1 MSIFIEKILEILQNG
16 AETTIGIL
24 GAFSGGKQA
33 SQRKFRRFMREG
45 PKQFKTDLADIYRK
59 RKKFYNV
66 LNYLKRE
73 GLVQKKSHGR
83 VSFWKVTGT
92 GIKHLKILKEKGLF
106 FQSRANFSPSAGNGI
121 TIIAFDVPE
130 KERKKR
136 NWIRMSLINME
147 FSSLQKSLWV
157 AHGSVAEEFI
167 HALRER
173 DMMDYVHIF
182 SVDKKG
188 TIQKF

>member
-16 AETTIGIL
+16 AETTVGVFET
-24 GAFSGGKQA
+24 FSDGKQA
-33 SQRKFRRFMREG
+33 SQRKFRRLMREG
-45 PKQFKTDLADIYRK
+45 PKQFKTDLADMYRK

-83 VSFWKVTGT
+83 VSVWKVTGI
-92 GIKHLKILKEKGLF
+92 GSKYLKILKERGLF
-106 FQSRANFSPSAGNGI
+106 FQSRANFLPSAGNGI
-121 TIIAFDVPE
+121 TVIAFDVPE

-136 NWIRMSLINME
+136 NWIRISLVNME
-147 FSSLQKSLWV
+147 FSSLQKSLWI
-157 AHGSVAEEFI
+157 AHGSVDEEFI

-188 TIQKF
+188 TIQKS

>member
-1 MSIFIEKILEILQNG
+1 M
-16 AETTIGIL
+16 
-24 GAFSGGKQA
+24 
-33 SQRKFRRFMREG
+33 
-45 PKQFKTDLADIYRK
+45 
-59 RKKFYNV
+59 
-66 LNYLKRE
+66 
-73 GLVQKKSHGR
+73 QKKSKGR
-83 VSFWKVTGT
+83 VFVWKVTDAGNE
-92 GIKHLKILKEKGLF
+92 HLKILKEKGLF
-106 FQSRANFSPSAGNGI
+106 FQSRANFSPPAGNGI

-173 DMMDYVHIF
+173 DMLDYVHIF

-188 TIQKF
+188 TIQKT